1 MRNAEKVKSFALCR
15 GTQTQLFGLW
25 VRIFTLVFVLC
36 ALVFLPGGCGFWAQP
51 GETKA
56 EGHRRHL
63 RNLSINQ
70 QEMMADIDKVLLFDK
85 PSKLTDKRIP

>member
-1 MRNAEKVKSFALCR
+1 MKN
-15 GTQTQLFGLW
+15 
-25 VRIFTLVFVLC
+25 TLVLTILGIVLAVSLFIFC
-36 ALVFLPGGCGFWAQP
+36 GCAQP
-51 GETKA
+51 GETEA

-70 QEMMADIDKVLLFDK
+70 QLLMEDIDKTLLLDK